1 MTADEEPPLVGSYP
15 RAEAKPKFCPECG
28 TPVRANDQFCSQC
41 GRRFGPAPARPAAGQ
56 YNSWDGYAIAS
67 ICCAIAALFAA
78 PVIGSICAIYFGK
91 RAQENI
97 RRNPGLQGDGLAQ
110 AGIFIGW
117 ASIIIGIFFV
127 MIGLSLLS
135 GWR

>member
-1 MTADEEPPLVGSYP
+1 
-15 RAEAKPKFCPECG
+15 
-28 TPVRANDQFCSQC
+28 VRAAV
-41 GRRFGPAPARPAAGQ
+41 RPAPARVSAGEF
-56 YNSWDGYAIAS
+56 NNWDGYAIAS
-67 ICCAIAALFAA
+67 IACAIAALFAA

-117 ASIIIGIFFV
+117 ASIILGIFFL
-127 MIGLSLLS
+127 MIGLLLS